1 MNDEKTCL
9 VTGGAGFIGSHLCDK
24 LLGAGYSVICV
35 DNLVTGRKEN
45 LSDAFDNSQFIFLD
59 HDVSEPLNRE
69 TIKQL
74 NNVSYI
80 FHLASPASV
89 VDYQKYP
96 EETALVNSIGTR
108 NLLEVAQETGA
119 KFLFASTSEV
129 YGDPKEHPQKETYW
143 GNVNPVGIRA
153 CYDESKRFGEMMT
166 MVYQRKYKLDA
177 RIIRIFNT
185 YGPRMRSDDG
195 RVISNLVNQAIK
207 GEHMTVYGD
216 GTQTRSFC
224 YVSDLVD
231 GIMQAMFG
239 EKTNGEVINL
249 GNPEEYR
256 MVDLALKIKEMIK
269 SASEIIF
276 KELPTDDPHE
286 RQPDIAKAKTVL
298 AWEPNVSV
306 TDGLSKTIAY
316 YRSL

>member
-1 MNDEKTCL
+1 MDNGKTCL
-9 VTGGAGFIGSHLCDK
+9 VTGGGGFIGSHLCDS
-24 LLGAGYSVICV
+24 LLAAGSSVICV
-35 DNLVTGRKEN
+35 DNFLTGRKEN
-45 LSDAFDNSQFIFLD
+45 IQEAMGNPQFHLVD
-59 HDVSEPLNRE
+59 HDVIEAFNKTTTELIDKV
-69 TIKQL
+69 TH
-74 NNVSYI
+74 I

-96 EETALVNSIGTR
+96 EETALVNSTGTR
-108 NLLEVAQETGA
+108 NLLQLARETGA

-129 YGDPKEHPQKETYW
+129 YGDPKEHPQRETYW

-153 CYDESKRFGEMMT
+153 CYDESKRYGEMMT
-166 MVYQRKYKLDA
+166 MVYRQKYNLDG

-185 YGPRMRSDDG
+185 YGPRMRADDG
-195 RVISNLVNQAIK
+195 RVISNLINQAIK
-207 GEHMTVYGD
+207 GQQMTVYGD

-231 GIMQAMFG
+231 GIMKAMFASG
-239 EKTNGEVINL
+239 TNGEILNI

-256 MVDLALKIKEMIK
+256 MTDLAVKIKEMTG

-298 AWEPNVSV
+298 AWEPKVSV
-306 TDGLSKTIAY
+306 TEGLEKTIAY